1 MMLLF
6 DELNEENFLLYAARS
21 YYNPTC
27 IDAEEF
33 YEDVNRFK
41 YLKRLIKRY
50 EDGGKLSIN
59 LILNHLVVI
68 FNVFGIETGLKM
80 LEYKVFT
87 QDNLPMLKPFLIYLK
102 VIENDKY
109 TGITM
114 DETVVEELR
123 KI

>member
-1 MMLLF
+1 MLLF

>member
-1 MMLLF
+1 MLLF
-6 DELNEENFLLYAARS
+6 DELNEANFLLYAARS

>member
-1 MMLLF
+1 MLLF

-68 FNVFGIETGLKM
+68 LNVFGIETGLKM

>member
-1 MMLLF
+1 MLLF
-6 DELNEENFLLYAARS
+6 DELTEDTFLLYAARS

-50 EDGGKLSIN
+50 EDGGKLSVN

-68 FNVFGIETGLKM
+68 FNVFGIDAGLRM

-87 QDNLPMLKPFLIYLK
+87 NENLPILKPFLIYLNT
-102 VIENDKY
+102 IPNDKY

-123 KI
+123 NI

>member
-1 MMLLF
+1 MLLF
-6 DELNEENFLLYAARS
+6 DELNEDTFLLYAARS

-41 YLKRLIKRY
+41 YLKRLVKRY
-50 EDGGKLSIN
+50 EDGGKLSVN

-68 FNVFGIETGLKM
+68 FNVFGIDTGLRM

-87 QDNLPMLKPFLIYLK
+87 EENLPMLKPFLIYLK

>member
-1 MMLLF
+1 MLLF

-68 FNVFGIETGLKM
+68 FNVFGIEPGLKM